1 MYYCRNCKIE
11 FENPKEEKTT
21 YEDFYGIS
29 TMFSD
34 SHECTI
40 KTCPHCGSEEIEEMG
55 TCDNCGYPCRD
66 IDLTD
71 TEELFGGGV
80 GNLCPDC
87 MRDLRG

>member
-1 MYYCRNCKIE
+1 MYYCRDCKNE
-11 FENPKEEKTT
+11 FDEVKQKRISF
-21 YEDFYGIS
+21 EDYYGVS
-29 TMFSD
+29 VLFPD
-34 SHECTI
+34 KHEMNLEI
-40 KTCPHCGSEEIEEMG
+40 CPHCGSEEIEEMG

>member
-1 MYYCRNCKIE
+1 MYYCENCKNE
-11 FENPKEEKTT
+11 FDEPVQQYVTT
-21 YEDFYGIS
+21 ESYYGV
-29 TMFSD
+29 D
-34 SHECTI
+34 SLLDERI
-40 KTCPHCGSEEIEEMG
+40 VKLVQLCPHCGSEEIEEMG

>member
-1 MYYCRNCKIE
+1 MYYCENCKNE
-11 FENPKEEKTT
+11 FDEPSKEKTCFENYYGVDHLFNESHDFILEK
-21 YEDFYGIS
+21 
-29 TMFSD
+29 
-34 SHECTI
+34 
-40 KTCPHCGSEEIEEMG
+40 CPHCGSEDIEEMS